1 MTLPGLDPKRILV
14 IHVTRIGD
22 TIMTTPALR
31 AIAES
36 WPQAE
41 ITFLGHPKRGEVVKN
56 LPFIRTVGSITKNT
70 SVFKGWFHVKHW
82 DLAFVFGFDK
92 ALVKYALR
100 VANRVIAFRQNDET
114 INARLFKMVEPSRP
128 NAEHGVDQ
136 LLRLPKAVNP
146 NVRSR
151 ALAYKV
157 DPQEYAWA
165 ARSLHEQGVA
175 EAAWPLVGFVIES
188 FPTKPYRD
196 WRVEHFAELAHKISS
211 AYSNA
216 YFVLLGG
223 KISPDKVNYLKQ
235 ELGEKLVVLAGTLS
249 LRETAAVMAH
259 LDLYVGVDT
268 GPSHLAAA
276 VQLPTIIMYHCKHPS
291 RCLAPPEHPHLTA
304 LDHPLADS
312 GQCNEQ
318 TSLSDITVERVWL
331 AAKHHL
337 EELRAAHA

>member
-1 MTLPGLDPKRILV
+1 MTLASLAPKRILV

-31 AIAES
+31 AIAEI

-56 LPFIRTVGSITKNT
+56 LPFIESVGSITKNT
-70 SVFKGWFHVKHW
+70 AMLKGWFHVKQW
-82 DLAFVFGFDK
+82 DLAFVFGFDEG
-92 ALVKYALR
+92 LVKYALR
-100 VANRVIAFRQNDET
+100 VARRVIAFRQKDKT
-114 INARLFKMVEPSRP
+114 INAKLFKVVEPSLP

-136 LLRLPKAVNP
+136 LLRLPRAVSP

-151 ALAYKV
+151 ALAYQV
-157 DPQEYAWA
+157 GQQEYAWA
-165 ARSLHEQGVA
+165 TRRLSEHGVA
-175 EAAWPLVGFVIES
+175 DTTWPLIGFVIES

-196 WRVEHFAELAHKISS
+196 WKAEHFAELAHKISN

-216 YFVLLGG
+216 HFVLLGG
-223 KISPDKVNYLKQ
+223 EITPDKVAYLQ
-235 ELGEKLVVLAGTLS
+235 RELGEKLVVLAGALS

-276 VQLPTIIMYHCKHPS
+276 IQRPAVIMYHCKHPS
-291 RCLAPPEHPHLTA
+291 RCLAPPENPRVIA

-312 GQCNEQ
+312 EQCNEQ
-318 TSLSDITVERVWL
+318 SSLSDISVERVWL

-337 EELRAAHA
+337 EVYGTTHA